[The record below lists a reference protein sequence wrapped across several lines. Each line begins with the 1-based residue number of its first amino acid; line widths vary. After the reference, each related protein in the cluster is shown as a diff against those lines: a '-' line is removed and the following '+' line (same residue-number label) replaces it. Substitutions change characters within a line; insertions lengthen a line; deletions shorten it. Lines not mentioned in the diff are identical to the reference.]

1 MFFPDVRLKKYI
13 EIRPADSMPIKYVL
27 AYATLIKGIFMS
39 DFSPDVSLCHY
50 SGKEQYNIKG
60 L

>member
-39 DFSPDVSLCHY
+39 DFSLLMFH
-50 SGKEQYNIKG
+50 
-60 L
+60 